1 MFTNN
6 IKSIFDAAV
15 VLFSNESKYG
25 KVKKFFVLSVLLE
38 IVSKNKKKMLYN
50 SARYI
55 TVDSWRVSWQSE
67 GVLKSDG

>member
-1 MFTNN
+1 MITNN

-38 IVSKNKKKMLYN
+38 VVSKNKKMLYN

-67 GVLKSDG
+67 GVLKSDR

>member
-1 MFTNN
+1 MITNS

-38 IVSKNKKKMLYN
+38 IVSKNKKMFYN